1 MRGPNE
7 DNILELRCAN
17 MPIRS
22 MLFIALLIL
31 SSAPNGINAQASDAD
46 KPVSIGSITA
56 NPQANN
62 RRVVLFKGK
71 ANDIRMITGG
81 ALGIPTCGQAFT
93 LEDETG
99 SIDVWYMIKCH
110 HEDTVNVVIVGEKDQ
125 LLVSATI
132 DASPATDLQ
141 TSIKPDTGF
150 RAMAMKLV
158 RLKP

>member
-1 MRGPNE
+1 MRRQLGFIME
-7 DNILELRCAN
+7 RRCSN
-17 MPIRS
+17 TLIRS
-22 MLFIALLIL
+22 MLFVALLIL
-31 SSAPNGINAQASDAD
+31 STAPINAQASDID
-46 KPVSIGSITA
+46 KPISIGSITA

-71 ANDIRMITGG
+71 AIDIRMITGG
-81 ALGIPTCGQAFT
+81 ALGIPTC
-93 LEDETG
+93 ETG

-110 HEDTVNVVIVGEKDQ
+110 HQDHANVVIVGEKDQ

>member
-1 MRGPNE
+1 MQRRCSNA
-7 DNILELRCAN
+7 LRQ
-17 MPIRS
+17 S
-22 MLFIALLIL
+22 ALLLTLLIMPL
-31 SSAPNGINAQASDAD
+31 VPNGMSVQASDAD
-46 KPVSIGSITA
+46 KPISIGSITA

-71 ANDIRMITGG
+71 ANDIRMIDGG
-81 ALGIPTCGQAFT
+81 TLGIATCGQAFT

-110 HEDTVNVVIVGEKDQ
+110 HEDNANVVVVRENDQ
-125 LLVSATI
+125 LLVAATI

-141 TSIKPDTGF
+141 TSKSPDTGF
-150 RAMAMKLV
+150 RAMATKLV

>member
-1 MRGPNE
+1 MRGANE
-7 DNILELRCAN
+7 DNIMERRGSSTV
-17 MPIRS
+17 IRS
-22 MLFIALLIL
+22 ILFIALLIL
-31 SSAPNGINAQASDAD
+31 PIAPKGIDAQASDAD
-46 KPVSIGSITA
+46 KLISIGSITA

-71 ANDIRMITGG
+71 AIDIRMITGG

-110 HEDTVNVVIVGEKDQ
+110 HEDHANVVIVGEKDQ

-150 RAMAMKLV
+150 RAMVMKLV

>member
-1 MRGPNE
+1 MRRQLGFIME
-7 DNILELRCAN
+7 RRCSN
-17 MPIRS
+17 TLIRS
-22 MLFIALLIL
+22 MLFLALLIL
-31 SSAPNGINAQASDAD
+31 STAPKAINAQASDAD
-46 KPVSIGSITA
+46 KPISIGSITA

-71 ANDIRMITGG
+71 AIDIRMITGG

-93 LEDETG
+93 LENDTG

-110 HEDTVNVVIVGEKDQ
+110 HQDHANVVIVGEKDQ